1 MTITA
6 RTIIQ
11 DALTFRLNKL
21 AVGETMDADTAAR
34 CLDGLNSVVDEIN
47 GGLYS
52 LWREILT
59 AGTVTGVSAT
69 FTAVWPA
76 IRLGDPVLG
85 ATYAMNGLDLPIDQ
99 ITMQQYHERVA
110 LKSTTGKP
118 AVYAYDGAETLYFSP
133 VPNTATSVTLR
144 TQQMVADFADLDTE
158 YQAPDGW
165 RSGLAAIL
173 AELMAPAMLGGVTP
187 AVAKASSAARA
198 RLASQSYRP
207 AIINGGSG
215 GGRLPRFLSGY

>member
-1 MTITA
+1 MTTA
-6 RTIIQ
+6 RQIIT

-21 AVGETMDADTAAR
+21 AVGETMDPDTAAR

-76 IRLGDPVLG
+76 IHTGDPILG
-85 ATYAMNGLDLPIDQ
+85 ATYALGSMDIPLDPL
-99 ITMQQYHERVA
+99 TMEQYHERISI
-110 LKSTTGKP
+110 KSTGGNP
-118 AVYAYDGAETLYFSP
+118 RFYAFDGAETVYFWP
-133 VPNTATSVTLR
+133 VPTSAVVTLR
-144 TQQMVADFADLDTE
+144 TQQMASDFADLDTE
-158 YQAPDGW
+158 YSLPDGW

-173 AELMAPAMLGGVTP
+173 AELVAPAMLGGVTP

-207 AIINGGSG
+207 AIINGNRNG
-215 GGRLPRFLSGY
+215 GNILTGFR